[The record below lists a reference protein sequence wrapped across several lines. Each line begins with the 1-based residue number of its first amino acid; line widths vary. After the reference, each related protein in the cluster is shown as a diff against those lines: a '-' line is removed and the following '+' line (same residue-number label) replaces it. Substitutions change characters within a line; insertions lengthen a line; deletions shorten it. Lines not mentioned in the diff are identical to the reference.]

1 MDTNTLTS
9 AWVDFL
15 TSAGMGFIGILL
27 ITIPLLFL
35 SLSDRLDRGTTEQ
48 QTDEDTDST
57 L

>member
-9 AWVDFL
+9 AWVDLL

-27 ITIPLLFL
+27 ITIPQLILG
-35 SLSDRLDRGTTEQ
+35 LSDNLNKRIESQ
-48 QTDEDTDST
+48 PSDEDTDST

>member
-9 AWVDFL
+9 AWVDLL

-27 ITIPLLFL
+27 ITIPLLIL
-35 SLSDRLDRGTTEQ
+35 GLSDKLNKRMESQ
-48 QTDEDTDST
+48 PSDEDTDST

>member
-9 AWVDFL
+9 AWVDLL

-35 SLSDRLDRGTTEQ
+35 SLSDKLNKRIESQ
-48 QTDEDTDST
+48 PSDEDTDST